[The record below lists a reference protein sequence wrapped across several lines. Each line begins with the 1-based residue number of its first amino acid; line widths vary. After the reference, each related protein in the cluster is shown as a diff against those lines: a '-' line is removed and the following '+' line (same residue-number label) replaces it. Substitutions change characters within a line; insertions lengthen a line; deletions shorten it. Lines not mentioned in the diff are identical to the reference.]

1 MSTLLIDVRDL
12 TKRFDHQGT
21 VIEVLSGL
29 DLQVER
35 GEQVAIVGKSG
46 AGKSTLLHILGTLDA
61 PSSGTIRVLGEDI
74 SKLSPKALAEFRNR
88 TIGFMFQFHHLL
100 PDFTALENVMMP
112 LLIRRTPR
120 VTARDEAERLLSRVG
135 LAERLSHRPGE
146 LSGGEQQRVAL
157 ARALVT
163 QPALLLADEPTGNLD
178 QATSSAIHGLFED
191 LVAQHGTALIIVT
204 HNTTL
209 AAQAQ
214 RRLQMVKGRLVP
226 EDVAEHA
233 S

>member
-146 LSGGEQQRVAL
+146 LSGGEQQRV
-157 ARALVT
+157 T